1 MVVAARFAATGLAWL
16 ITSLRGYRTI
26 RRGDIDAHQRWML
39 RSYLVTL
46 SPAVFRLFLLVP
58 ALMQLA
64 SPLVMVPSLLVLSW
78 ALPLL
83 AYESGRRLRSL
94 RTSFARARM
103 A

>member
-1 MVVAARFAATGLAWL
+1 M
-16 ITSLRGYRTI
+16 RGYRTI
-26 RRGDIDAHQRWML
+26 RHGEVDAHRRWML

-46 SPAVFRLFLLVP
+46 SPAVFRLLLLVP

-78 ALPLL
+78 GLPLL
-83 AYESGRRLRSL
+83 VYESGRSLRNL

-103 A
+103 V

>member
-1 MVVAARFAATGLAWL
+1 MAFAATGLAWL
-16 ITSLRGYRTI
+16 VTSFCGYRSI
-26 RRGDIDAHQRWML
+26 RRGDVEQHRRWML

-46 SPAVFRLFLLVP
+46 SPAVFRLSLLVP

-83 AYESGRRLRSL
+83 VHEAGRRLVSIGTLAEPSGSR
-94 RTSFARARM
+94 
-103 A
+103 